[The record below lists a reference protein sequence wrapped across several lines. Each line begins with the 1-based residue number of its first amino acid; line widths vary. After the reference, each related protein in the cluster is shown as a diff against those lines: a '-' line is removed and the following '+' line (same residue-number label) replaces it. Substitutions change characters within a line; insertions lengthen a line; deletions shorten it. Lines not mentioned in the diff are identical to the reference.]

1 MRREKEKRGRVEVRV
16 FSDSD
21 REEESSREVGE
32 VDLFFSFRLK
42 FVVLGLSF
50 FSLFLDYLMNK
61 ALRWLLLN

>member
-1 MRREKEKRGRVEVRV
+1 MQVRV
-16 FSDSD
+16 SSGCG

-50 FSLFLDYLMNK
+50 FLYSLII
-61 ALRWLLLN
+61 